1 VAPITLNGSAGES
14 VNMSKLFPVTPAT
27 TYLDKL
33 GIVYEKHSYDYQ
45 RKGSDVAAE
54 GLGVRLHDVVKTLIM
69 QRDDDEPIIILQ
81 HGDMEVNLKDLA
93 RQIGAKGVQPCDVK
107 DAQRHTGYL
116 VGGISP
122 FGTKRQMPVYTEET
136 ILQMPKFYIN
146 GGQRG
151 FIIEITP
158 VEIQKALKITSV
170 KVAKAHG

>member
-1 VAPITLNGSAGES
+1 MAPITLNGSAGEF
-14 VNMSKLFPVTPAT
+14 VNMSKRFPVTPAT
-27 TYLDKL
+27 SYLDKL

-54 GLGVRLHDVVKTLIM
+54 GLGVNLHEVVKTLIM
-69 QRDDDEPIIILQ
+69 QRDDDEPIIVLQ
-81 HGDMEVNLKDLA
+81 HGDMEVSLKDLA

-122 FGTKRQMPVYTEET
+122 FGTQRQMPIYAEET

-158 VEIQKALKITSV
+158 VEIQKALKITPV
-170 KVAKAHG
+170 KVAKAQD

>member
-1 VAPITLNGSAGES
+1 
-14 VNMSKLFPVTPAT
+14 MSKRFPVTLAT
-27 TYLDKL
+27 TYLDRL

-45 RKGSDVAAE
+45 KKGRDVAAE
-54 GLGVRLHDVVKTLIM
+54 GLGVGLHDVVKTLIM
-69 QRDDDEPIIILQ
+69 QRDDGEPIIVLQ
-81 HGDMEVNLKDLA
+81 HGDMEVGLKDLA

-122 FGTKRQMPVYTEET
+122 FGTKRQMPVYAEET

-151 FIIEITP
+151 FILEITP
-158 VEIQKALKITSV
+158 AEIQKSLKITPV
-170 KVAKAHG
+170 KVARAQG